1 MRLLTY
7 DYRGLCRVGVY
18 VGEKVAHL
26 SRIAGILGQADLA
39 VGSMRELIERWDT
52 LGPRIRALVAE
63 TEKRAKDKDIAS
75 VLMDPDAITFL
86 PPVTDPPKNI
96 LCMGLNYTDH
106 VDEGLRTNAIT
117 AAQAKMDVP
126 MFFTKAP
133 GTLVGHRAGV
143 PLHGCTSQLDYE
155 AELVVVIG
163 KRGRDI
169 PEARI
174 NDYIFGYCCGNDV
187 SARDLQRAHK
197 QIFKGKTL
205 DGSCPLGPYIVPKED
220 VKDPGKLRLRSWVN
234 GDLRQDSSTAN
245 MIFSVP
251 AMLSSLSQG
260 FTLEPGDLFM
270 TGTPSGVGYARAT
283 PSFLKPGDVVEIE
296 VEGLGKLVN
305 PVVAA

>member
-7 DYRGLCRVGVY
+7 DYRGLRRVGVC

-26 SRIAGILGQADLA
+26 SRIAGILGQPDLA
-39 VGSMRELIERWDT
+39 VGSMRELIERWDK
-52 LGPRIRALVAE
+52 LGPRVRALVAE
-63 TEKRAKDKDIAS
+63 AEKRAKDKDIAP
-75 VLMDPDAITFL
+75 VLMDPESVTFL
-86 PPVTDPPKNI
+86 PPVPDPPKHV
-96 LCMGLNYTDH
+96 LCMGLNYKDH
-106 VDEGLRTNAIT
+106 VEEGLKAKDVQT
-117 AAQAKMDVP
+117 QAMGTDLP
-126 MFFTKAP
+126 IFFTKAP
-133 GTLVGHRAGV
+133 ATLIGHKAGI
-143 PLHGCTSQLDYE
+143 PKHACTEKLDYE
-155 AELVVVIG
+155 AELVVIIG

-169 PEARI
+169 PEPRV
-174 NDYIFGYCCGNDV
+174 NDHIFGYCCGNDI

-220 VKDPGKLRLRSWVN
+220 VKDPANLRIRSFVN
-234 GDLRQDSSTAN
+234 GEPRQDSNTN
-245 MIFSVP
+245 KMIHSVP
-251 AMLSSLSQG
+251 AMLSSLSKG

-283 PSFLKPGDVVEIE
+283 PAFLKPGDVVEIE